1 MTDVALWLRVSD
13 PDAQNL
19 QNQRPELEALA
30 KRRDW
35 QVTRVFEVGASAYK
49 GAHLK
54 ALGELYDGARRG
66 EYQVVITWA
75 LDRLSREGPQATL
88 EIVSRLGKYGCQVV
102 SLQEPWTEVGG
113 ELLDLLLAIAGWVAR
128 MESTRR
134 SERTKA
140 GLVRA
145 RSQGKRLGRP
155 PGAKDTRRRKQSGYF
170 RRWAGKREGEAS
182 PVL

>member
-1 MTDVALWLRVSD
+1 VKAALWLRVSD
-13 PDAQNL
+13 PGVQTIE
-19 QNQRPELEALA
+19 NQRPELEALA
-30 KRRDW
+30 KRRGW
-35 QVTRVFEVGASAYK
+35 RVARSFEVGASAYK

-66 EYQVVITWA
+66 EYQVVVTWS

-128 MESTRR
+128 MESQRR

-140 GLVRA
+140 GLARA
-145 RSQGKRLGRP
+145 RAQGKHLGRP
-155 PGAKDTRRRKQSGYF
+155 AGRKDGKKRKRSGYF
-170 RRWAGKREGEAS
+170 ARYAE
-182 PVL
+182 

>member
-1 MTDVALWLRVSD
+1 VKAVLWLRVSD
-13 PDAQNL
+13 PDTQTVE
-19 QNQRPELEALA
+19 NQRPELEALVQ
-30 KRRDW
+30 RRGW
-35 QVTRVFEVGASAYK
+35 QVARVFEVGASAYK

-54 ALGELYDGARRG
+54 ALGELYDGAKRG
-66 EYQVVITWA
+66 EYQVVVTWS

-128 MESTRR
+128 MESQRR

-140 GLVRA
+140 GLARA
-145 RSQGKRLGRP
+145 RREGKVIGRP
-155 PGAKDTRRRKQSGYF
+155 VGSKDGKKRRRSGYF
-170 RRWAGKREGEAS
+170 ARYAE
-182 PVL
+182 